1 MTKANNTPA
10 KRQNR
15 EDTEQ
20 IALVEW
26 ASWYKFNGGKLS
38 DYLHHSPN
46 GGSRNIVEATKFKRM
61 GVLAGF
67 PDLFLFV
74 ARGGYHGLFI
84 ELKAK
89 GGRVSKAQADMIARL
104 QKAGYLCCVCFGA
117 NSAIE
122 TIKAYLELIAIANKH
137 KRLSCTTTTL

>member
-1 MTKANNTPA
+1 MDLNFILGVVMNWHKYTI
-10 KRQNR
+10 
-15 EDTEQ
+15 DD
-20 IALVEW
+20 W

-104 QKAGYLCCVCFGA
+104 QEAGYLCCVCFGA

-122 TIKAYLELIAIANKH
+122 TIKAYLEL
-137 KRLSCTTTTL
+137 RDMT

>member
-1 MTKANNTPA
+1 MTEDNIQKAVL
-10 KRQNR
+10 Q
-15 EDTEQ
+15 
-20 IALVEW
+20 W
-26 ASWYKFNGGKLS
+26 ASWQKYKDGKLS

-104 QKAGYLCCVCFGA
+104 QEAGYLALVCRGYNEA
-117 NSAIE
+117 VDTLKSYMGIE
-122 TIKAYLELIAIANKH
+122 
-137 KRLSCTTTTL
+137 